1 MYYTCRNVSYEYDTF
16 LQVFFWNFLLPE
28 LKMESVLLPLQ
39 MEPLCMSLA
48 PYILVL
54 YTLTIKGSS
63 GQINM
68 SETIKITTQ

>member
-54 YTLTIKGSS
+54 YLR
-63 GQINM
+63 
-68 SETIKITTQ
+68 

>member
-28 LKMESVLLPLQ
+28 LQ

-54 YTLTIKGSS
+54 LLTTKGSS
-63 GQINM
+63 DQINL

>member
-1 MYYTCRNVSYEYDTF
+1 MYYTCKNVSYEYDTF

-54 YTLTIKGSS
+54 LLTTKGSS
-63 GQINM
+63 DQINL